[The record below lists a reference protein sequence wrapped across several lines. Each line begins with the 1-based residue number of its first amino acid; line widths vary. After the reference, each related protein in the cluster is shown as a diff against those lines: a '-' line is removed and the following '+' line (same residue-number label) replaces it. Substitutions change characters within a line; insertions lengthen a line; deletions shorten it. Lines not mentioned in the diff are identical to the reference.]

1 MREPSAVF
9 PVAALAERARAHFRT
24 GATLPSA
31 ARIAALD
38 RLEAVIRAHQADAYA
53 ALKSDLGKGEVEA
66 HSAEVGFV
74 LEELAHLRAGL
85 EGWLKP
91 KRVFAGLAAL
101 PGTASVVREPLGTA
115 LIIGPWNYPFQL
127 AFAPLA
133 GALAAGCNA
142 VLKPSELAP
151 ATAALVER
159 MLTEAF
165 GSGGL
170 VSVVQGGPEASTAL
184 LEEQWDVIFFTGSTR
199 VGQVVAQAAAKHL
212 TPTVLELGGKSPT
225 LIDRT
230 ANLAVAAKRI
240 AWGKF
245 YNAGQTCIA
254 PDYLLVEESVYAPFL
269 EALKAAITS
278 LYGAD
283 PKASPDYGRIINA
296 RHFERL
302 SGLVK
307 SGTVAVGGQS
317 DAATRYLAPT
327 LLTDVQLEST
337 LMQEEIFGPLLP
349 VLKVKDMGAAISFV
363 RARPKPLALYIF
375 SGDDAVVRQVL
386 TQCSSGGACV
396 NDVLFHISVPGAPFG
411 GVGQS
416 GSGAYHGEASIDAF
430 SHRKTVFQRSAGPD
444 LPLRYPP
451 YSSLQGRL
459 FKFLLGRG

>member
-1 MREPSAVF
+1 
-9 PVAALAERARAHFRT
+9 
-24 GATLPSA
+24 
-31 ARIAALD
+31 
-38 RLEAVIRAHQADAYA
+38 
-53 ALKSDLGKGEVEA
+53 
-66 HSAEVGFV
+66 
-74 LEELAHLRAGL
+74 
-85 EGWLKP
+85 
-91 KRVFAGLAAL
+91 
-101 PGTASVVREPLGTA
+101 
-115 LIIGPWNYPFQL
+115 
-127 AFAPLA
+127 
-133 GALAAGCNA
+133 
-142 VLKPSELAP
+142 
-151 ATAALVER
+151 
-159 MLTEAF
+159 
-165 GSGGL
+165 
-170 VSVVQGGPEASTAL
+170 VQGGPEASTAL
-184 LEEQWDVIFFTGSTR
+184 LAEQWDLIFFTGSTR
-199 VGQVVAQAAAKHL
+199 VGQVVAEAAAKHL

-254 PDYLLVEESVYAPFL
+254 PDYLLVEESVYAPLL
-269 EALKAAITS
+269 EALKAAITT
-278 LYGAD
+278 LFGAE

-302 SGLVK
+302 SGLMK
-307 SGTVAVGGQS
+307 SGTVAAGGQS
-317 DAATRYLAPT
+317 DAGQRYLAPT
-327 LLTDVQLEST
+327 LLTDVSLDST

-363 RARPKPLALYIF
+363 RARPKPLALYLF

-396 NDVLFHISVPGAPFG
+396 NDVLFHIAVPGAPFG

-430 SHRKTVFQRSAGPD
+430 SHRKTVFERTGGPD

-451 YSSLQGRL
+451 YSSFQRRL